1 MREEV
6 TIIKKDSEVVS
17 FAENKKW
24 LTIPVETRKKLER
37 NVWCSS
43 CTGVV
48 QIEKYT
54 VKEIKSGI
62 ALYGSCNK
70 CGHNVVRV
78 ID

>member
-1 MREEV
+1 M
-6 TIIKKDSEVVS
+6 KKDSEVVS
-17 FAENKKW
+17 FTANKMW
-24 LTIPVETRKKLER
+24 LSIPEETRKKLER

-62 ALYGSCNK
+62 ALYGSCKK
-70 CGHNVVRV
+70 CGRDVVRV